1 MFVNVNGMIKSRHPQ
16 RYIYTT
22 LSLQHQL
29 YHSFHFSRDHL
40 CPRYSFQDST
50 RAHLH
55 THFHIHNPITQ
66 SQLNRPNQ
74 HKLNMAKRN
83 PNRRRKSPRKSSAQN
98 TIPDMHYHDTA
109 HAQAGYQPYNM
120 PGFSEESIQR
130 QLGYMVP
137 LPQPAGYLYTHTHPV
152 TGEEVAVWYD
162 EQYTHVEEDYSYGR
176 KHEDGCERF
185 CHQGDCYV
193 RPGHDSPPVD
203 VSLPPLYQ
211 YVEGYHDPIL
221 KDLAEDWWRL
231 FGHDVPKQFILAPTT
246 VEKPDAGSEP
256 KKAEEMGSGMR
267 RRILGRVVRLT
278 PSQVA
283 GLRERMVKMR
293 QKKKTEEK
301 RAKTV

>member
-1 MFVNVNGMIKSRHPQ
+1 
-16 RYIYTT
+16 
-22 LSLQHQL
+22 
-29 YHSFHFSRDHL
+29 
-40 CPRYSFQDST
+40 
-50 RAHLH
+50 
-55 THFHIHNPITQ
+55 
-66 SQLNRPNQ
+66 
-74 HKLNMAKRN
+74 
-83 PNRRRKSPRKSSAQN
+83 
-98 TIPDMHYHDTA
+98 MHYHDTA

-185 CHQGDCYV
+185 YHQGDCYV
-193 RPGHDSPPVD
+193 RPGHDLPPVD

-231 FGHDVPKQFILAPTT
+231 FGHDVPKQFILAPMT
-246 VEKPDAGSEP
+246 VKKPDAGSEP
-256 KKAEEMGSGMR
+256 KKAEEKDGEWNAAAYFGPCRASDTEPGRGSERAYGEEEAKGEDKR
-267 RRILGRVVRLT
+267 EDREHRADKSTTRAPIEGRK
-278 PSQVA
+278 
-283 GLRERMVKMR
+283 RECRGRDDWECDFCGPECFCWTVKEGAMV
-293 QKKKTEEK
+293 TF
-301 RAKTV
+301 